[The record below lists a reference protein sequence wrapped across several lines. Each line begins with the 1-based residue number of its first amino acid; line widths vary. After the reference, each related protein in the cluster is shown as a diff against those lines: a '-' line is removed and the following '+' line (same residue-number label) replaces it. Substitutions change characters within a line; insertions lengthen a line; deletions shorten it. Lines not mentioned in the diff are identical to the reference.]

1 MIDLE
6 SAILHFIEEDAYHLM
21 KKHGINRVTIFN
33 QACRQA
39 FVNNDQSEYAHAL
52 RQYAIVLDN
61 EGVLRD
67 TL

>member
-6 SAILHFIEEDAYHLM
+6 TAILHFIEPEAYFFM
-21 KKHGINRVTIFN
+21 KKHNINRVTIFN

-39 FVNNDQSEYAHAL
+39 FINNDQSEYAEAL
-52 RQYAIVLDN
+52 RQYAIELDN
-61 EGVLRD
+61 EGILRD